1 MLHRKAVVDRP
12 GPAGERDVAPFQH
25 PQSAR
30 RWTTM
35 VLIDGDWVEAHL
47 LRAED
52 HVKLLHDIIS
62 AEGAIIPAGIV
73 VVFLKQGKNG
83 WSLVRHASPRSG
95 TSMCWIPTGELARMV
110 QMDVRQDD
118 VGGMEKTPAKT
129 WRAFSR
135 AVERTALS
143 TVTNHQQRN
152 CIADGNHASA
162 DESPPSAA
170 LLTALQACTTD
181 AHYPQKD
188 HADGTEDSAS
198 TSAKQGPGIELY
210 DATSRATRIRRIVP
224 GSPAAL
230 CGKLALH
237 DQIVSVDHVSC
248 IDLEASKVMRMLQG
262 VENSLV
268 HLLVRTGVENVSS
281 LHSVW
286 LLRTDTGKYKASDAS
301 DGSIGAVI
309 AETEETGAWQVD
321 SIKRGGGAW
330 LGGLQQMS
338 SISHLCHDNCLWEG
352 DKIEMVDG
360 VSVGQLPDAPTV
372 LVGRA
377 FTRVVLCIL
386 RDKRQLFVQVVR
398 SPLLTGT
405 LLEVAEA
412 YRHALC
418 EALDQTPP
426 SASRIFRAVPQQL
439 GPNPGA
445 TFSVQEQEPLTVLHT
460 RKGEEEDADKEE
472 SESSHGGFIEVEE
485 DESCFK
491 PPYMPQMSTPL
502 LDAVH
507 RPNDQRVAVHA
518 SLQATTNSICQDLD
532 QMLEGIITPKRRKML
547 IPGLGNGGLSSFDL
561 SWGLTLQSSPPVGQA
576 PHSTKRTLSPGA
588 STDHQPPSSRSPQ
601 NREDDDLPSPP
612 CSPPVVGAATRYRG
626 RDSQTLD
633 QDANFAS
640 MHRVPGSLDQTLAAR
655 IRRCQDNCS
664 INLVRL

>member
-1 MLHRKAVVDRP
+1 
-12 GPAGERDVAPFQH
+12 
-25 PQSAR
+25 
-30 RWTTM
+30 M
-35 VLIDGDWVEAHL
+35 VLVDGDWVEAHL

-62 AEGAIIPAGIV
+62 AEGTIIPAGTV

-95 TSMCWIPTGELARMV
+95 TSMCWMPTDDLARMV
-110 QMDVRQDD
+110 QMDVLQDD
-118 VGGMEKTPAKT
+118 GGGMEKTPTKT

-135 AVERTALS
+135 VVERTALS
-143 TVTNHQQRN
+143 TVTNRQQR
-152 CIADGNHASA
+152 DRK
-162 DESPPSAA
+162 AA
-170 LLTALQACTTD
+170 
-181 AHYPQKD
+181 
-188 HADGTEDSAS
+188 GTLVC
-198 TSAKQGPGIELY
+198 PGIELY
-210 DATSRATRIRRIVP
+210 DGASRAIRIRRIVP
-224 GSPAAL
+224 GSPAAI

-262 VENSLV
+262 IENSLV
-268 HLLVRTGVENVSS
+268 HILVRTGVEDVSP

-286 LLRTDTGKYKASDAS
+286 LLRTDAGKYEASDAS

-309 AETEETGAWQVD
+309 AETEETSAWQVD

-330 LGGLQQMS
+330 LGGLQKMS

-426 SASRIFRAVPQQL
+426 SNSLLFRVVPQQL
-439 GPNPGA
+439 WPKLGA
-445 TFSVQEQEPLTVLHT
+445 AFSVQEKETLTTLHA
-460 RKGEEEDADKEE
+460 RKGEEEDANKEE
-472 SESSHGGFIEVEE
+472 SESLYDGFIEE

-491 PPYMPQMSTPL
+491 PPYMTQTSLPL

-507 RPNDQRVAVHA
+507 RPKDQRVAVHG
-518 SLQATTNSICQDLD
+518 SLQATTHSICQDLD
-532 QMLEGIITPKRRKML
+532 KMLNGIITPKRRKML

-576 PHSTKRTLSPGA
+576 LHSTKCILSPGE
-588 STDHQPPSSRSPQ
+588 SSDHEPPSPPSSHT
-601 NREDDDLPSPP
+601 REDDDLPSPP
-612 CSPPVVGAATRYRG
+612 CSPPVVGAAMRYRG

-633 QDANFAS
+633 QDADFAS

-664 INLVRL
+664 INSVRL